1 MMRKPYVLF
10 SALLLGIP
18 VQSALAQ
25 QYVYPKEGQ
34 TPQQQ
39 QQDEYACYQW
49 AVQQTGYDPSKP
61 APQPPP
67 PPPPSGGAA
76 RGALRGAAGGAIIGG
91 IAGDAGKGA
100 AAGAVMGGVGG
111 AVKQSSAQQ
120 QQAAAQA
127 SNANNAA
134 AAYQRAKATC
144 LQARGYVVN

>member
-1 MMRKPYVLF
+1 MMRKPYVVF
-10 SALLLGIP
+10 SALVLGLS

-34 TPQQQ
+34 SPQQQ

-49 AVQQTGYDPSKP
+49 AVQQTGFDPSK
-61 APQPPP
+61 AAPPP
-67 PPPPSGGAA
+67 PPAPAPSGGAA

-100 AAGAVMGGVGG
+100 AAGAVMGGIGG

-127 SNANNAA
+127 SSANNAA
-134 AAYQRAKATC
+134 AAYERAKATC

>member
-1 MMRKPYVLF
+1 MMRKIYGVF
-10 SALLLGIP
+10 SALVFGLS
-18 VQSALAQ
+18 VQPALAQ
-25 QYVYPKEGQ
+25 QFVYPKEGQ

-49 AVQQTGYDPSKP
+49 AVQQTGFDPSK
-61 APQPPP
+61 AASPPP
-67 PPPPSGGAA
+67 PAPAPSGGAA
-76 RGALRGAAGGAIIGG
+76 RGALKGALGGVIIGG

-111 AVKQSSAQQ
+111 AVKQNSAQQ

-127 SNANNAA
+127 SSANNAA
-134 AAYQRAKATC
+134 AAYERAKATC